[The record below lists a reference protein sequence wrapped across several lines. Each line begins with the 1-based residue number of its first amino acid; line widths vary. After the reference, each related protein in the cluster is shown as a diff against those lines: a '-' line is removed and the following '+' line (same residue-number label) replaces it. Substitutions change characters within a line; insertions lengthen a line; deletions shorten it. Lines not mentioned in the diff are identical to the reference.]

1 MKYITKKYVI
11 SLVLIFIGAICFGF
25 YLKNI
30 KFDHIIMKFIQN
42 NNFFV
47 SNLFFLKLIK
57 TITYIGNK
65 KTYFFVLP
73 LIFVYLYYKKLKK
86 EIIILILAILFSYIM
101 NEVIKHI
108 VCRVRPKEFFVIY
121 MKGYSFPSGH
131 AMNMSSFYL
140 TLGYILKEKLN
151 IKYINC
157 FLYILVFFVS
167 CSRIIL
173 GVHWVSDVLVGLLL
187 GVLISCMFIHLYNNY
202 WRN

>member
-1 MKYITKKYVI
+1 M
-11 SLVLIFIGAICFGF
+11 
-25 YLKNI
+25 
-30 KFDHIIMKFIQN
+30 
-42 NNFFV
+42 
-47 SNLFFLKLIK
+47 
-57 TITYIGNK
+57 
-65 KTYFFVLP
+65 
-73 LIFVYLYYKKLKK
+73 
-86 EIIILILAILFSYIM
+86 ILAILFSYIM

-167 CSRIIL
+167 FSRIIL